1 MDNLTPTQRRHCM
14 SRVTG
19 KNTKPEVLL
28 RKALWSKGLRYRLHY
43 KIIGKPDI
51 VFVAARVAV
60 FVDGCFWYGC
70 PEHGS
75 IPKSRREFWEKKIKK
90 SIKRDQ
96 RVVNELGAAG
106 WLVLRYWEHAVTD
119 DLDKIV
125 EELQAILAKRKK

>member
-1 MDNLTPTQRRHCM
+1 M

-60 FVDGCFWYGC
+60 FVDGCFWHGC